1 MKNYYTQTP
10 EYEKHFW
17 NCMRGDTFVSD
28 TLARGTDNTTGGFF
42 LPSGDENRLSKAIR
56 RESVMRSL
64 ATVVKATGAGS
75 TIYAKDCDDLAM
87 WVPENGSIPVYDGMD
102 DYTRYPVEAHKLA
115 VLVKLDTDFVH
126 DATFS
131 IEEYLTDRLAKNFA
145 RAEDSGFIT
154 GTGETDPIGILDEEA
169 GADTGVT
176 ADTLTFD
183 DLFRLYF
190 SLDKEYRPN
199 ATWLMND
206 EIALAL
212 RRMKDD
218 SGQYLW
224 NPNDSLLLGK
234 PVLIAN
240 DMPSAEAGKMPI
252 VFGDFRYYW
261 IIERSPVSVRVL
273 KEKFALVDQ
282 IGYLGTEFL
291 DGRLI
296 RREALKGLRIAG

>member
-17 NCMRGDTFVSD
+17 NYMRGDTFVSD
-28 TLARGTDNTTGGFF
+28 SLARGTDNTTGGFF

-56 RESVMRSL
+56 RESVLRSL

-102 DYTRYPVEAHKLA
+102 DFIRYPVEAHKLA

-126 DATFS
+126 DAAFS
-131 IEEYLTDRLAKNFA
+131 IEDYLTDRLAKNFA

-154 GTGETDPIGILDEEA
+154 GTGEADPIGILDEEA
-169 GADTGVT
+169 GAETGVT

-206 EIALAL
+206 ETALAL

-218 SGQYLW
+218 AGQYLW
-224 NPNDSLLLGK
+224 NPNDDLLLGK
-234 PVLIAN
+234 PVEVAN

-261 IIERSPVSVRVL
+261 IVERSPVSVRVL